1 MMQKKNKW
9 ITTRRDFLKTTGGV
23 LIGLSTGTLLAQEKR
38 TRIKKLISFGMVT
51 DPHSADVEAKGSR
64 YYKESVSK
72 MAECVELMNDKK
84 VDFLIELGDFKD
96 MDDTESAENALKYLD
111 SIESVF
117 KKFDGPAY
125 HVIGNHDVDCISK
138 EQFLNRVENTGI
150 SKDASYY
157 SFDAKG
163 LHFIVLDANYL
174 SDGSDF
180 NSGNYVWTDVNIPEK
195 EMNWLKNDLASTS
208 KPVVVF
214 VHELLDGQGDLYVN
228 NAKEIRQVLQKH
240 QNVLAVFQG
249 HHHSGDFNLIND
261 IYYYTLKAM
270 VEGSG
275 SSNSSYAIVDVYED
289 YSIAI
294 TGYRKAE
301 NKNLSYT
308 K

>member
-1 MMQKKNKW
+1 MKQKKNKW

-23 LIGLSTGTLLAQEKR
+23 LIALSTGTLLAQEINTKH
-38 TRIKKLISFGMVT
+38 KKLISFGMLT
-51 DPHSADVEAKGSR
+51 DPHSADVASKGSR

-72 MAECVELMNDKK
+72 MTECVELMNDKK

-96 MDDTESAENALKYLD
+96 MDDTESAENALTYLD

-157 SFDAKG
+157 SFDARD

-195 EMNWLKNDLASTS
+195 EINWLKNDLASTS

-249 HHHSGDFNLIND
+249 HHHVGDFNLIND

-275 SSNSSYAIVDVYED
+275 SSNSSYAIVDIYED

>member
-51 DPHSADVEAKGSR
+51 DPHSADVEAKESR

-72 MAECVELMNDKK
+72 MTECVELMNDKK

-117 KKFDGPAY
+117 KKFEGPAY

-180 NSGNYVWTDVNIPEK
+180 NSGNYLWTDVNIPEK

-308 K
+308 E